1 MINKKK
7 QMHFINLHITSNF
20 VLSDRAHVGGVIRRH
35 LGHVHLLTV
44 QSVYK
49 DACFIME
56 LGERETS
63 IRIRIKIYKSKSL
76 FMVQTNQVKAR
87 SFIGSMSHK
96 HLDLVLM

>member
-1 MINKKK
+1 
-7 QMHFINLHITSNF
+7 MHFINLHITSNF
-20 VLSDRAHVGGVIRRH
+20 VLSDRAHVGGIIRGH

-63 IRIRIKIYKSKSL
+63 IRIRIKICECLYLYKSKSL

>member
-44 QSVYK
+44 QSVYE
-49 DACFIME
+49 DACLIME
-56 LGERETS
+56 LGL
-63 IRIRIKIYKSKSL
+63 RIRMNMLLMSVKLRS
-76 FMVQTNQVKAR
+76 NQW
-87 SFIGSMSHK
+87 
-96 HLDLVLM
+96 